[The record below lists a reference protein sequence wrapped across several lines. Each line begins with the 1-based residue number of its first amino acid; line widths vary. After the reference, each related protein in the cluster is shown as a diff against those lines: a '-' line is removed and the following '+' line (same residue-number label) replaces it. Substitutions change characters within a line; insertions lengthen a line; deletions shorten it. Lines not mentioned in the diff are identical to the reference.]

1 MNIISLLFL
10 AFAMSTDAFAAAITK
25 GATLHKPKFTEAL
38 RMGAIFGVIEAITPL
53 FGWLLG
59 SIASAYIAEID
70 HWFAFVLLS
79 ALGIHMIKNG
89 LTLEADDCKPR
100 QHSFLLLVITAF
112 ATSID
117 AMVIGVSLAFVAVNI
132 WVASILI
139 GIATFLMVTLGVML
153 GRVIGCVAGKR
164 SEVLGGIVLIGIG
177 AFILYEH
184 LHVVV

>member
-1 MNIISLLFL
+1 
-10 AFAMSTDAFAAAITK
+10 MSTDAFAAAIIK
-25 GATLHKPKFTEAL
+25 GATLHKPQLREAL
-38 RMGAIFGVIEAITPL
+38 RMGVIFGVIEAITPL

-59 SIASAYIAEID
+59 SIASVYIAEID
-70 HWFAFVLLS
+70 HWFAFVFLS
-79 ALGIHMIKNG
+79 VLGIYMIKNG
-89 LTLEADDCKPR
+89 LTVQADDCKPR
-100 QHSFLLLVITAF
+100 QHSLLLLVITAF

-117 AMVIGVSLAFVAVNI
+117 AMVIGVSLAFVNVNI
-132 WVASILI
+132 WFAAILI

-184 LHVVV
+184 LHVIV